1 MKKLILPLALILTIC
16 VAPVFAQAP
25 GGAAPQ
31 SGANAAL
38 LKLFGSATAFTAKSE
53 IRMTPQPGA
62 APKRGAPAGPMSMSA
77 TTAVRDGSMRTEVD
91 MTTVQGGQ
99 FPPQAMASLKNMG
112 MDRVITVV
120 RKDNRNLLVVYP
132 GLKGYVEM
140 PMDSRE
146 ADLVG
151 LNLDIEKT
159 ETGRETVAGH
169 ETVKYRVVMK
179 DGSKPVKE
187 MTVWAAPKLKD
198 FPVQIEMTEEGNL
211 VRMTYTDIKLEAP
224 DAALFS
230 APADFTKQADLMA
243 LMQAGAMRMMGRPPG
258 Q

>member
-1 MKKLILPLALILTIC
+1 MKTLPLLLALAVTA
-16 VAPVFAQAP
+16 APLLAQSP
-25 GGAAPQ
+25 GGGAPQ

-38 LKLFGSATAFTAKSE
+38 LKLFGNVTAFTAKSE
-53 IRMTPQPGA
+53 IQMTPQPGA
-62 APKRGAPAGPMSMSA
+62 APKRGAPAGPMSMTA

-112 MDRVITVV
+112 MDRVVTVV
-120 RKDNRNLLVVYP
+120 RKESKNLLVIYP

-140 PMDSRE
+140 PMDNKE
-146 ADLVG
+146 AELMG

-179 DGSKPVKE
+179 DGSKPVRE
-187 MTVWAAPKLKD
+187 MTLWAAPELKD
-198 FPVQIEMTEEGNL
+198 FPVRIEMTEEGNL

-224 DAALFS
+224 DAALFK
-230 APADFTKQADLMA
+230 APEGFTKHADLMA